1 MIRPVF
7 TEIALFLAPF
17 VIYAIYL
24 ITTKSALLTLA
35 SWPPKV
41 LATLG
46 ICALILMIGSFVYL
60 SHFSG
65 SPAGLDLRTGPC
77 RRTRQ
82 FRSGTGAVSEPPL
95 RSLKEAAWLRE
106 GPLARLLQVLD
117 RDGEEARVVG
127 GAVRNALLGEPIHEF
142 DIATTAVPDEVI
154 GGRPRRASSRCRP
167 ASSTAPSPW

>member
-24 ITTKSALLTLA
+24 IATKSALLTLA

-41 LATLG
+41 LATLA

-65 SPAGLDLRTGPC
+65 APPGSTYVPAHVDE
-77 RRTRQ
+77 
-82 FRSGTGAVSEPPL
+82 SG
-95 RSLKEAAWLRE
+95 
-106 GPLARLLQVLD
+106 
-117 RDGEEARVVG
+117 
-127 GAVRNALLGEPIHEF
+127 NF
-142 DIATTAVPDEVI
+142 VPGHVQ
-154 GGRPRRASSRCRP
+154 
-167 ASSTAPSPW
+167 